1 MKILIVNQPLYN
13 KGDSAAHKSTL
24 ISLKQMLPGAKI
36 EVILTNANE
45 DAVKEFS
52 VAGITYSKVDYIISS
67 KIVVNLKRIFYRFF
81 FLFKIQKFVL
91 LFPSLNKISKKIKDS
106 DIVVCAP
113 GGICMGGFRNWY
125 HVCILMIAKH
135 FQKPIYYYS
144 RSIGP
149 FLETGF
155 SNKLF
160 KKNSVDLLNYFSF
173 IALRDS
179 KSAKFADVLGV
190 KYVQTVDPVFL
201 CNPADFINEKKDW
214 NLPKSYV
221 VFVPNSLTWQ
231 YRYKNVPQER
241 IDSFYLRIVEL
252 LKHLFPNVNVVML
265 PQLFGTNR
273 GDYSYF
279 EKIKRMSNDDKI
291 IVLPENVTSDMQQV
305 IISKSSLVI
314 GARYHSVVFAINN
327 SVPFVSL
334 SYEHKMNGLLELLG
348 KQDCSFD
355 LTKIFENSWNE
366 NVAIEELE
374 RLINC
379 AKRDPQTR
387 DKAHVIA
394 LNCMKKMVEQ
404 IELDKK
410 EAEI

>member
-173 IALRDS
+173 IANLIIT
-179 KSAKFADVLGV
+179 FF
-190 KYVQTVDPVFL
+190 VFKRFGKL
-201 CNPADFINEKKDW
+201 CNCKNKDFID
-214 NLPKSYV
+214 
-221 VFVPNSLTWQ
+221 
-231 YRYKNVPQER
+231 
-241 IDSFYLRIVEL
+241 
-252 LKHLFPNVNVVML
+252 
-265 PQLFGTNR
+265 
-273 GDYSYF
+273 
-279 EKIKRMSNDDKI
+279 
-291 IVLPENVTSDMQQV
+291 
-305 IISKSSLVI
+305 
-314 GARYHSVVFAINN
+314 
-327 SVPFVSL
+327 
-334 SYEHKMNGLLELLG
+334 
-348 KQDCSFD
+348 
-355 LTKIFENSWNE
+355 
-366 NVAIEELE
+366 
-374 RLINC
+374 
-379 AKRDPQTR
+379 
-387 DKAHVIA
+387 
-394 LNCMKKMVEQ
+394 
-404 IELDKK
+404 
-410 EAEI
+410 